1 MLSALLIAL
10 REGVEAALVVG
21 IVLLYLS
28 RTQRRHLAR
37 AVWIGV
43 ALAVVASGGVAEA
56 LDRLQVNQDGFEGV
70 LMIVA
75 AVFVISMI
83 VWMNRV
89 ARHLR
94 KQIEQKIEG
103 LAKSDGWGAGLG
115 VGSFVFLMVVREGVE
130 LALIL
135 RAVEFSTASLEVGMG
150 TALGLGL
157 AVLVGVSFFKGT
169 FRVPLGRF
177 FKATSLILT
186 VVAVQ
191 LVITGLHEMSEAMW
205 LPSSREEMAIIGPIV
220 TNQVFFFAVV
230 LGVALV
236 LAVGEWL
243 SIRAAARP
251 VEGNEAERR
260 RGEWERRRERR
271 WLVGMAAVCV
281 IVLVAL
287 SAEFVYNRAQAAQPP
302 APSVAA
308 SGELVRVSIAG
319 LGDGPKVH
327 FYSTTIG
334 TTTLRFLVVHM
345 PNGTFQAALDA
356 CEICGAA
363 GYIVRG
369 NNLICRNC
377 GSPIYIPSVGTPGG
391 CNPIAL
397 PSRVE
402 NGALV
407 IDFSHRKTM
416 PAGMRM
422 AGMHMAGMGRK
433 K

>member
-21 IVLLYLS
+21 IVLLYLA
-28 RTQRRHLAR
+28 RTGRKQLAR

-43 ALAVVASGGVAEA
+43 VLAVLVSGGVADA
-56 LDRLQVNQDGFEGV
+56 LDRLRVNQDGFEGV

-75 AVFVISMI
+75 AVFVVSMI

-94 KQIEQKIEG
+94 KEIEQKIEHFTQREGWTAG
-103 LAKSDGWGAGLG
+103 LA

-135 RAVEFSTASLEVGMG
+135 RAVEFSTASLEVWLG
-150 TALGLGL
+150 TAMGLTL
-157 AVLVGVSFFKGT
+157 AVLVGLSFFKGT
-169 FRVPLGRF
+169 LRVSLGRF
-177 FKATSLILT
+177 FKATSIILT

-205 LPSSREEMAIIGPIV
+205 IPSSHREMEIIGPIV

-236 LAVGEWL
+236 LALREW
-243 SIRAAARP
+243 SATRAVAIPSGATD
-251 VEGNEAERR
+251 AERR
-260 RGEWERRRERR
+260 RAEWEQRRQRR
-271 WLVGMAAVCV
+271 WMVGMSTVFV

-287 SAEFVYNRAQAAQPP
+287 SADFVYNRVEAAPPP
-302 APSVAA
+302 APDV
-308 SGELVRVSIAG
+308 VSIGETVRLPIAR
-319 LGDGPKVH
+319 LNGDPEVH
-327 FYSTTIG
+327 FYSTNINRTSI
-334 TTTLRFLVVHM
+334 RFLVVHL

-356 CEICGAA
+356 CQICGNA
-363 GYIVRG
+363 GYVVHG
-369 NNLICRNC
+369 QNLVCRLC

-397 PSRVE
+397 PSHVV
-402 NGALV
+402 NGQLIV
-407 IDFSHRKTM
+407 DFSHVK
-416 PAGMRM
+416 PVHAGMRM
-422 AGMHMAGMGRK
+422 PGMGN
-433 K
+433 